1 MAYTYLEF
9 EKPISDLESKIENL
23 RDSKDN
29 DESVHQE
36 ISSLSNKIENLT
48 KEIYEDLSI
57 WQKVQVA
64 RHPHRPHFSDYIVN
78 IFTDFD
84 ELHGDRLFGDDQAI
98 IGGIA
103 KFKGI
108 PVVIIGHEKGKST
121 EDKISRNFGMSQPEG
136 YRKASRLMK
145 LAEDFSI
152 PIITFIDTPGA
163 YPGIES
169 EERGMSEAIAKNLSI
184 MSGLKVP
191 IIVIITGEGG
201 SGGALAIGVG
211 DHISML
217 QYSIYS
223 VASPEACASIVW
235 RDNSKA
241 QEAAEA
247 MAKLSDDEKALLA
260 SGKQHYEI
268 TFRNIGG
275 LVMPLILEFEY
286 EDGEREVRRI
296 PAEIW
301 KMSEPTV
308 TKVFVTDRPAT
319 RITLDPYLETADV
332 DMGNNVWPPRPEP
345 TRVEVFQGSGY
356 SRYRSGGENPMQRAR
371 RDAALQAP
379 GEGE

>member
-9 EKPISDLESKIENL
+9 EKPISDLENKIESL
-23 RDSKDN
+23 RDSKDAKK
-29 DESVHQE
+29 SVKDE
-36 ISSLSNKIENLT
+36 ISSLSTKIETLT
-48 KEIYEDLSI
+48 KEIYDGLSI

-64 RHPHRPHFSDYIVN
+64 RHPHRPHFSDYLIN

-98 IGGIA
+98 IGGLA
-103 KFKGI
+103 RFKGQ

-145 LAEDFSI
+145 LAEDFSL

-184 MSGLKVP
+184 MSSLRVP

-235 RDNSKA
+235 RDGTKA

-247 MAKLSDDEKALLA
+247 MKLDAKNLLD
-260 SGKQHYEI
+260 
-268 TFRNIGG
+268 FG
-275 LVMPLILEFEY
+275 LVDTIIEEPLGGAHRDTMKASNLISQ
-286 EDGEREVRRI
+286 
-296 PAEIW
+296 EIDRNL
-301 KMSEPTV
+301 KLLNEIDLDDLIEKRYKKIMS
-308 TKVFVTDRPAT
+308 
-319 RITLDPYLETADV
+319 Y
-332 DMGNNVWPPRPEP
+332 
-345 TRVEVFQGSGY
+345 GSI
-356 SRYRSGGENPMQRAR
+356 
-371 RDAALQAP
+371 
-379 GEGE
+379 

>member
-9 EKPISDLESKIENL
+9 EKPISDLENKIESL
-23 RDSKDN
+23 RDNKDN

-36 ISSLSNKIENLT
+36 ISSLSDRIENLT
-48 KEIYEDLSI
+48 KEIYEGLSI

-64 RHPHRPHFSDYIVN
+64 RHPHRPHFSDYIEN

-98 IGGIA
+98 IGGLA
-103 KFKGI
+103 KFKGS

-145 LAEDFSI
+145 LAEDFSL

-247 MAKLSDDEKALLA
+247 MKLDAKNLLDF
-260 SGKQHYEI
+260 GLI
-268 TFRNIGG
+268 DNIINEPLGG
-275 LVMPLILEFEY
+275 
-286 EDGEREVRRI
+286 
-296 PAEIW
+296 AH
-301 KMSEPTV
+301 
-308 TKVFVTDRPAT
+308 
-319 RITLDPYLETADV
+319 
-332 DMGNNVWPPRPEP
+332 
-345 TRVEVFQGSGY
+345 
-356 SRYRSGGENPMQRAR
+356 
-371 RDAALQAP
+371 RDAKKASSLIAQEIDDNLKRLREIEIDELIEKRYQKIMSY
-379 GEGE
+379 GSIQK

>member
-9 EKPISDLESKIENL
+9 EKPISDLENKIESL
-23 RDSKDN
+23 RDNKEN

-36 ISSLSNKIENLT
+36 ISSLSDRIENLT
-48 KEIYEDLSI
+48 KEIYEGLSI

-64 RHPHRPHFSDYIVN
+64 RHPHRPHFSDYIEN

-98 IGGIA
+98 IGGLA
-103 KFKGI
+103 KFKGS

-145 LAEDFSI
+145 LAEDFSL

-247 MAKLSDDEKALLA
+247 MKLDAKNLLDFGLIDNIIDEPL
-260 SGKQHYEI
+260 
-268 TFRNIGG
+268 GG
-275 LVMPLILEFEY
+275 
-286 EDGEREVRRI
+286 
-296 PAEIW
+296 AH
-301 KMSEPTV
+301 
-308 TKVFVTDRPAT
+308 
-319 RITLDPYLETADV
+319 
-332 DMGNNVWPPRPEP
+332 
-345 TRVEVFQGSGY
+345 
-356 SRYRSGGENPMQRAR
+356 
-371 RDAALQAP
+371 RDAKKASSLIAQEIDDNLKRLREIEIDELIEKRYQKIMSY
-379 GEGE
+379 GSIQK

>member
-9 EKPISDLESKIENL
+9 EKPISDLENKIESL
-23 RDSKDN
+23 RDNKDN

-36 ISSLSNKIENLT
+36 ISSLSDRIENLT
-48 KEIYEDLSI
+48 KEIYEGLSI

-64 RHPHRPHFSDYIVN
+64 RHPHRPHFSDYIEN

-98 IGGIA
+98 IGGLA
-103 KFKGI
+103 KFKGS

-145 LAEDFSI
+145 LAEDFSL

-247 MAKLSDDEKALLA
+247 MKLDAKNLLDFGLIDNIIDEPL
-260 SGKQHYEI
+260 
-268 TFRNIGG
+268 GG
-275 LVMPLILEFEY
+275 
-286 EDGEREVRRI
+286 
-296 PAEIW
+296 AH
-301 KMSEPTV
+301 
-308 TKVFVTDRPAT
+308 
-319 RITLDPYLETADV
+319 
-332 DMGNNVWPPRPEP
+332 
-345 TRVEVFQGSGY
+345 
-356 SRYRSGGENPMQRAR
+356 
-371 RDAALQAP
+371 RDAKKASSLIAQEIDDNLKRLRDIEIDELIEKRYQKIMSY
-379 GEGE
+379 GSIQK